1 MLRVSEILD
10 CLAKMAGINDL
21 VACCSGNEAP
31 IDFGFLPEG
40 PVNILEFRNCE
51 GQFESI
57 LKEVEIAKIFTQAA
71 GMPIILISFSGDQG
85 VGKSFLLSLCVR
97 FLKYSTKH
105 GPPLTASDRR
115 WMDLN
120 RRLNA
125 FDWGYTHNR
134 GSTKGI
140 YIWSKPFIL
149 SEQKG
154 TKVALFL
161 MDTQGNFDAQ
171 TEKAMNSIVYGLST
185 LVSSIQVYNFKE
197 RLLAYDYRHF
207 VILSEYAA
215 NVAYVP
221 ANEEETRFQKLV
233 FLVRDFPSRMCPNGV
248 PPMRAHI
255 FQHFL
260 NENDEQIS
268 AEIRQY
274 ITNIKALYSEI
285 DGFIMPNPGEE
296 VEGVSSSEAYDLS
309 AIGERFLT
317 YLQMFMLWMFGT
329 ENINLNNFKRID
341 GQQITSEELI
351 AYFYHFHEKLKNL
364 RQQEMLPIG
373 ALNEALIESSNEN
386 AVKKAL
392 AYYCNQMK
400 SYFELLRVWSDDAVN
415 ENHARFSRATLE
427 YFQNLSR
434 RGDEEKKLRYEQ
446 ILTTKMEEIRVEV
459 IKIKDIKILIATFG
473 GLFTSIGGGL
483 YLVANLGIEA
493 CVSGA
498 TVLLKLFQ
506 NLRT

>member
-1 MLRVSEILD
+1 MAVNTN
-10 CLAKMAGINDL
+10 LAAI
-21 VACCSGNEAP
+21 CSGNQAS
-31 IDFGFLPEG
+31 IDFGFLREG
-40 PVNILEFRNCE
+40 PVNILEFRHCD

-57 LKEVEIAKIFTQAA
+57 LKEVEIAKIFTQVA
-71 GMPIILISFSGDQG
+71 GMPIILVSFSGDQS

-105 GPPLTASDRR
+105 GHPRTASDRR

-149 SEQKG
+149 SEQSG

-171 TEKAMNSIVYGLST
+171 TESVVNSIIYGLST

-197 RLLAYDYRHF
+197 KLLAYDYKHF
-207 VILSEYAA
+207 FILSEYAA

-221 ANEEETRFQKLV
+221 DNEEETRFQKLV
-233 FLVRDFPSRMCPNGV
+233 FLIRDFPSRMCPNGV
-248 PPMRAHI
+248 PPMREHV

-260 NENDEQIS
+260 NENDAGIS

-285 DGFIMPNPGEE
+285 NGFIMPNPGEE
-296 VEGVSSSEAYDLS
+296 VQGVSSSDDYDLG
-309 AIGERFLT
+309 ALGERFLT
-317 YLQMFMLWMFGT
+317 HLQMFMLWMFGT
-329 ENINLNNFKRID
+329 ENINLNNFKRIN
-341 GQQITSEELI
+341 GQQIRSEELI

-364 RQQEMLPIG
+364 RQQEMLSIG
-373 ALNEALIESSNEN
+373 ALDEALIESSNEN
-386 AVKKAL
+386 AIKVAL

-400 SYFELLRVWSDDAVN
+400 SYFELLKVWSDDAVN

-427 YFQNLSR
+427 HFQNIPR
-434 RGDEEKKLRYEQ
+434 RGNEHEKLRYEQ
-446 ILTTKMEEIRVEV
+446 RLIVKMEEIRVEV
-459 IKIKDIKILIATFG
+459 IKIKDIKILITTFG
-473 GLFTSIGGGL
+473 GLITGIGSGL
-483 YLVANLGIEA
+483 YLITSLGIEA
-493 CVSGA
+493 CVAGD
-498 TVLLKLFQ
+498 TVLFNLFR
-506 NLRT
+506 NIRI

>member
-1 MLRVSEILD
+1 VCEILD
-10 CLAKMAGINDL
+10 RLAKMGEIYSENQE
-21 VACCSGNEAP
+21 SIE
-31 IDFGFLPEG
+31 IGFLREG
-40 PVNILEFRNCE
+40 PVNILEFKHCD

-57 LKEVEIAKIFTQAA
+57 LKEGEIANIFTLVA

-105 GPPLTASDRR
+105 GHPKTASDRR
-115 WMDLN
+115 WMDMN
-120 RRLNA
+120 RGLNA

-134 GSTKGI
+134 GNTKGI

-149 SEQKG
+149 SEQSD

-171 TEKAMNSIVYGLST
+171 TEKVVNSIVYGLST

-197 RLLAYDYRHF
+197 KLLAYDYKHF
-207 VILSEYAA
+207 FILSEYAA

-221 ANEEETRFQKLV
+221 DNEEETRFQKLV
-233 FLVRDFPSRMCPNGV
+233 FLIRDFPSRMCPNGV
-248 PPMRAHI
+248 PLMREHI

-260 NENDEQIS
+260 NDSDAGIS

-285 DGFIMPNPGEE
+285 DGFIMPSPGEE
-296 VEGVSSSEAYDLS
+296 VKGASSSEDYDLD
-309 AIGERFLT
+309 ALGERFLT
-317 YLQMFMLWMFGT
+317 HLQMFMLWMFGT

-341 GQQITSEELI
+341 GQQIRSEELI

-364 RQQEMLPIG
+364 RQEEMLSIG
-373 ALNEALIESSNEN
+373 ALNEVLIESSNEN
-386 AVKKAL
+386 AIKKAL

-400 SYFELLRVWSDDAVN
+400 SYFELLKVWSDDAVN

-427 YFQNLSR
+427 YFQNLPR
-434 RGDEEKKLRYEQ
+434 RGNEDEKLRYKQ
-446 ILTTKMEEIRVEV
+446 RLIVKMEKIRVEV
-459 IKIKDIKILIATFG
+459 IKIKDPKILVTTFG
-473 GLFTSIGGGL
+473 SLITGIGGGL
-483 YLVANLGIEA
+483 HLIVSLGIEA
-493 CVSGA
+493 CVNGA
-498 TVLLKLFQ
+498 AALFNLFQ
-506 NLRT
+506 NLRN

>member
-1 MLRVSEILD
+1 VSEILD
-10 CLAKMAGINDL
+10 FLAKMAVSKNL
-21 VACCSGNEAP
+21 VTIFSGNQAA
-31 IDFGFLPEG
+31 IDFGFLREG
-40 PVNILEFRNCE
+40 PVNILEFRYCD

-57 LKEVEIAKIFTQAA
+57 LKEVEIARIFTQVA

-97 FLKYSTKH
+97 FLKYSTEH
-105 GPPLTASDRR
+105 GQPLTASDRQ

-120 RRLNA
+120 RRLDA

-149 SEQKG
+149 SEESG
-154 TKVALFL
+154 TEVALFL

-171 TEKAMNSIVYGLST
+171 TESTVNSIVYGLST

-197 RLLAYDYRHF
+197 KLLAYDYKHF

-233 FLVRDFPSRMCPNGV
+233 FLIRDFPPRMCPNGV
-248 PPMRAHI
+248 PPMREHVL
-255 FQHFL
+255 QYFL
-260 NENDEQIS
+260 NENDAQIS
-268 AEIRQY
+268 GEIRQY

-296 VEGVSSSEAYDLS
+296 VQGASSSKTYNLD

-317 YLQMFMLWMFGT
+317 HLQMFMLWMFGT
-329 ENINLNNFKRID
+329 ENINLKNFKRID
-341 GQQITSEELI
+341 GQQIRSEELI

-364 RQQEMLPIG
+364 RQKEMLSIG

-386 AVKKAL
+386 AIKVAL

-400 SYFELLRVWSDDAVN
+400 SYFELLMVWSDDAVN

-427 YFQNLSR
+427 YFRNLPR
-434 RGDEEKKLRYEQ
+434 RGNEDEKLRYERRL
-446 ILTTKMEEIRVEV
+446 IVKMEEIRVEV
-459 IKIKDIKILIATFG
+459 IKVKDIKILVTTFG
-473 GLFTSIGGGL
+473 GLITGIGSGL
-483 YLVANLGIEA
+483 YLIASLGIEV
-493 CVSGA
+493 CVAGA
-498 TVLLKLFQ
+498 VALFNLFR
-506 NLRT
+506 NLRI